1 MIYITSKRE
10 GFARCG
16 VRFSETTTSYPDD
29 RFTPEQLADLEA
41 EPMLIV
47 SRDAGMTAG
56 QAAEQISRLKNAL
69 DTAEHEVAVV
79 TAERDV
85 LHQQLADMTAERDA
99 LREQLAAATPAPTPT
114 DDGAETDTGTDTD
127 SAGAD
132 ADADADADAGADAGT
147 EAPAPKPARAG
158 TKKK

>member
-1 MIYITSKRE
+1 MIFITAKRE

-47 SRDAGMTAG
+47 SREGTGMTAG
-56 QAAEQISRLKNAL
+56 QAAEQISRLKDAL
-69 DTAEHEVAVV
+69 DTAEREVAVV

-85 LHQQLADMTAERDA
+85 LHQQLADMTTERDA
-99 LREQLAAATPAPTPT
+99 LREQLAAVTSTPAANAQ
-114 DDGAETDTGTDTD
+114 DETAPGDTD
-127 SAGAD
+127 ENS
-132 ADADADADAGADAGT
+132 ADAGAKSDAEDAT
-147 EAPAPKPARAG
+147 KTTRA
-158 TKKK
+158 KKK

>member
-1 MIYITSKRE
+1 MIFITAKRE

-47 SRDAGMTAG
+47 SREGAGMTAG
-56 QAAEQISRLKNAL
+56 QAAEQISRLKDAL
-69 DTAEHEVAVV
+69 DTAEYKVAVV

-85 LHQQLADMTAERDA
+85 LHQQLADMTTERDA
-99 LREQLAAATPAPTPT
+99 LREQLAAVTSTPAANAQ
-114 DDGAETDTGTDTD
+114 DETAPGDADEN
-127 SAGAD
+127 SAD
-132 ADADADADAGADAGT
+132 AEAKPDAED
-147 EAPAPKPARAG
+147 APKVTRA
-158 TKKK
+158 KKK

>member
-47 SRDAGMTAG
+47 SRESAGLTAG

-79 TAERDV
+79 TAERDA
-85 LHQQLADMTAERDA
+85 LYQQLADMTAGRDA
-99 LREQLAAATPAPTPT
+99 LREQLTAATQATSPA
-114 DDGAETDTGTDTD
+114 DDGAAADTD
-127 SAGAD
+127 D
-132 ADADADADAGADAGT
+132 ADAAT
-147 EAPAPKPARAG
+147 KPARAG

>member
-1 MIYITSKRE
+1 MIFITAKRE

-41 EPMLIV
+41 EPMLVV
-47 SRDAGMTAG
+47 SREGAGMTAG
-56 QAAEQISRLKNAL
+56 QAAEQISRLKDAL

-85 LHQQLADMTAERDA
+85 LHQQLADMTSERDA
-99 LREQLAAATPAPTPT
+99 LREQLAAVTSTPAANAQ
-114 DDGAETDTGTDTD
+114 DETAPGDTD
-127 SAGAD
+127 ETD
-132 ADADADADAGADAGT
+132 ADAEAKPDAED
-147 EAPAPKPARAG
+147 APKTTRA
-158 TKKK
+158 KKK

>member
-1 MIYITSKRE
+1 MIFITAKRE

-41 EPMLIV
+41 EPMLVV
-47 SRDAGMTAG
+47 SREGAGMTAG
-56 QAAEQISRLKNAL
+56 QAAEQISRLKDAL

-85 LHQQLADMTAERDA
+85 LHQQLADMTTERDA
-99 LREQLAAATPAPTPT
+99 LREQLTALTSTPAANAQ
-114 DDGAETDTGTDTD
+114 GETSPGEDEDV
-127 SAGAD
+127 AD
-132 ADADADADAGADAGT
+132 AEAKPDAED
-147 EAPAPKPARAG
+147 APKATRA
-158 TKKK
+158 KKK

>member
-1 MIYITSKRE
+1 MIFITSKRE

-29 RFTPEQLADLEA
+29 RFTPEQLADLES

-79 TAERDV
+79 TAERDA

-99 LREQLAAATPAPTPT
+99 LREQLTAASPTPAPA
-114 DDGAETDTGTDTD
+114 DDGAVADTGAD
-127 SAGAD
+127 SDGAD
-132 ADADADADAGADAGT
+132 A
-147 EAPAPKPARAG
+147 APKPARAG

>member
-1 MIYITSKRE
+1 MIFITAKRE

-41 EPMLIV
+41 EPMLVV
-47 SRDAGMTAG
+47 SREGAGMTAG
-56 QAAEQISRLKNAL
+56 QAAEQISRLKDAL
-69 DTAEHEVAVV
+69 DTAEHEVVVV

-85 LHQQLADMTAERDA
+85 LHQQLADMTTERDA
-99 LREQLAAATPAPTPT
+99 LREQLAAAAPAPVPV
-114 DDGAETDTGTDTD
+114 DDGAAVDTD
-127 SAGAD
+127 D
-132 ADADADADAGADAGT
+132 ADADA
-147 EAPAPKPARAG
+147 APKAARAG

>member
-29 RFTPEQLADLEA
+29 RFTPEQLADLES

-47 SRDAGMTAG
+47 SRDAGMTFG

-69 DTAEHEVAVV
+69 DAAEHEVAVV
-79 TAERDV
+79 TVERDG

-99 LREQLAAATPAPTPT
+99 LREQLAAATPAPAPA
-114 DDGAETDTGTDTD
+114 DDGVGVDTD
-127 SAGAD
+127 G
-132 ADADADADAGADAGT
+132 ADAGAGSDGADA
-147 EAPAPKPARAG
+147 APKPARAG
-158 TKKK
+158 AKKK

>member
-1 MIYITSKRE
+1 MIFITSKRE

-47 SRDAGMTAG
+47 SREGAGMTAG
-56 QAAEQISRLKNAL
+56 QAAEQISRLKDAL

-85 LHQQLADMTAERDA
+85 LHQQLADMTTERDA
-99 LREQLAAATPAPTPT
+99 LREQLAAVTSTPAANAQ
-114 DDGAETDTGTDTD
+114 DETAPGDTD
-127 SAGAD
+127 ENS
-132 ADADADADAGADAGT
+132 ADAGAKSDAEDAT
-147 EAPAPKPARAG
+147 KTTRA
-158 TKKK
+158 KKK

>member
-1 MIYITSKRE
+1 MIFITSKRE

-47 SRDAGMTAG
+47 SREGAGMTAG
-56 QAAEQISRLKNAL
+56 QAAEQISRLKDAL

-85 LHQQLADMTAERDA
+85 LHQQLADMTTERDA
-99 LREQLAAATPAPTPT
+99 LREQLAVLTSAVSTQDETAP
-114 DDGAETDTGTDTD
+114 GDTD
-127 SAGAD
+127 EDSAD
-132 ADADADADAGADAGT
+132 AEAKPDAED
-147 EAPAPKPARAG
+147 APKATRA
-158 TKKK
+158 KKK

>member
-1 MIYITSKRE
+1 MIFITSKRE

-47 SRDAGMTAG
+47 SREGTGMTAG
-56 QAAEQISRLKNAL
+56 QAAEQISRLKDAL

-85 LHQQLADMTAERDA
+85 LHQQLADMTTERDA
-99 LREQLAAATPAPTPT
+99 LREQLAAVTSTPAANAQ
-114 DDGAETDTGTDTD
+114 DETAPGDTD
-127 SAGAD
+127 ENS
-132 ADADADADAGADAGT
+132 ADAGAKSDAEDAT
-147 EAPAPKPARAG
+147 KTTRA
-158 TKKK
+158 KKK

>member
-1 MIYITSKRE
+1 MIFITSKRE

-41 EPMLIV
+41 EPMLVV
-47 SRDAGMTAG
+47 SREGAGMTAG
-56 QAAEQISRLKNAL
+56 QAAEQISRLKDAL

-85 LHQQLADMTAERDA
+85 LHQQLADMITERDA
-99 LREQLAAATPAPTPT
+99 LREQLAAVTSTPAANAQ
-114 DDGAETDTGTDTD
+114 DETAPGENEDV
-127 SAGAD
+127 AD
-132 ADADADADAGADAGT
+132 AEAKPDAEDT
-147 EAPAPKPARAG
+147 PKATRA
-158 TKKK
+158 KKK

>member
-1 MIYITSKRE
+1 MIFITAKRE

-41 EPMLIV
+41 EPMLVV
-47 SRDAGMTAG
+47 SREGAGMTAG
-56 QAAEQISRLKNAL
+56 QAAEQISRLKDAL

-85 LHQQLADMTAERDA
+85 LHQQLADMTTERDA
-99 LREQLAAATPAPTPT
+99 LREQLAAVTSTSAANAQDETAP
-114 DDGAETDTGTDTD
+114 GDTD
-127 SAGAD
+127 EINAD
-132 ADADADADAGADAGT
+132 AEAKPDAED
-147 EAPAPKPARAG
+147 APKATRA
-158 TKKK
+158 KKK

>member
-1 MIYITSKRE
+1 MIFITAKRE

-47 SRDAGMTAG
+47 SREGAGMTAG
-56 QAAEQISRLKNAL
+56 QAAEQISRLKDAL

-85 LHQQLADMTAERDA
+85 LHQQLADMTTERDA
-99 LREQLAAATPAPTPT
+99 LREQLAAVTSTPAVNAQ
-114 DDGAETDTGTDTD
+114 DETAPGEDEVV
-127 SAGAD
+127 AD
-132 ADADADADAGADAGT
+132 AEAKPDAED
-147 EAPAPKPARAG
+147 APKATR

>member
-29 RFTPEQLADLEA
+29 RFTPEQLADLES

-79 TAERDV
+79 TAERDA

-99 LREQLAAATPAPTPT
+99 LREQLAAATPAPAPT
-114 DDGAETDTGTDTD
+114 DDGAVTDTD
-127 SAGAD
+127 D
-132 ADADADADAGADAGT
+132 ADTGAET
-147 EAPAPKPARAG
+147 SAPKPTRAG

>member
-1 MIYITSKRE
+1 MIFITSKRE

-47 SRDAGMTAG
+47 SREGAGMTAG
-56 QAAEQISRLKNAL
+56 QAAEQISRLKDAL

-85 LHQQLADMTAERDA
+85 L
-99 LREQLAAATPAPTPT
+99 REQLAAVTSTPAANAQ
-114 DDGAETDTGTDTD
+114 DETAPGDTD
-127 SAGAD
+127 ENS
-132 ADADADADAGADAGT
+132 ADAGAKSDAEDAT
-147 EAPAPKPARAG
+147 KTTRA
-158 TKKK
+158 KKK

>member
-1 MIYITSKRE
+1 MIFITSKRE

-47 SRDAGMTAG
+47 SREGAGMTAG
-56 QAAEQISRLKNAL
+56 QAAEQISRLKDAL

-79 TAERDV
+79 TAERDA
-85 LHQQLADMTAERDA
+85 LHQQLADMTTERDA
-99 LREQLAAATPAPTPT
+99 LREQLAAAAPAPVPAG
-114 DDGAETDTGTDTD
+114 DDAAVDTD
-127 SAGAD
+127 D
-132 ADADADADAGADAGT
+132 ADA
-147 EAPAPKPARAG
+147 APKAARAG
-158 TKKK
+158 AKKK

>member
-1 MIYITSKRE
+1 MIFITSKRE

-41 EPMLIV
+41 EPMLVV
-47 SRDAGMTAG
+47 SREGAGMTAG
-56 QAAEQISRLKNAL
+56 QAAEQISRLKDAL

-85 LHQQLADMTAERDA
+85 LHQQLADVTTERDA
-99 LREQLAAATPAPTPT
+99 LREQLAAVTSTPAANAQ
-114 DDGAETDTGTDTD
+114 DETAPGDTD
-127 SAGAD
+127 EGVAD
-132 ADADADADAGADAGT
+132 AEAKPDAEDT
-147 EAPAPKPARAG
+147 PKATR

>member
-1 MIYITSKRE
+1 MIFITAKRE

-41 EPMLIV
+41 EPMLVV
-47 SRDAGMTAG
+47 SREGAGMTAG
-56 QAAEQISRLKNAL
+56 QAAEQISRLKDAL

-85 LHQQLADMTAERDA
+85 LHQQLADMTTERDA
-99 LREQLAAATPAPTPT
+99 LREQLAAVTSTPAANAQ
-114 DDGAETDTGTDTD
+114 DETAPGDTD
-127 SAGAD
+127 ENS
-132 ADADADADAGADAGT
+132 ADAGAKSDAEDAT
-147 EAPAPKPARAG
+147 KTTRA
-158 TKKK
+158 KKK

>member
-1 MIYITSKRE
+1 MIFITAKRE

-41 EPMLIV
+41 EPMLVV
-47 SRDAGMTAG
+47 SREGAGMTAG
-56 QAAEQISRLKNAL
+56 QAAEQISRLKDAL

-85 LHQQLADMTAERDA
+85 LHQQLADMTTERDA
-99 LREQLAAATPAPTPT
+99 LREQLAAVTSTPAANAQ
-114 DDGAETDTGTDTD
+114 DETAPGEDEVV
-127 SAGAD
+127 AD
-132 ADADADADAGADAGT
+132 AEAKPDAED
-147 EAPAPKPARAG
+147 APKATRA
-158 TKKK
+158 KKK

>member
-1 MIYITSKRE
+1 MIFITAKRE

-47 SRDAGMTAG
+47 SREGAGMTAG
-56 QAAEQISRLKNAL
+56 QAAEQISRLKDAL

-85 LHQQLADMTAERDA
+85 LHQQLADMTTERDA
-99 LREQLAAATPAPTPT
+99 LREQLAAVTSTSAANAQDETAPGE
-114 DDGAETDTGTDTD
+114 DEGV
-127 SAGAD
+127 AD
-132 ADADADADAGADAGT
+132 AEAKPDAED
-147 EAPAPKPARAG
+147 APKATRA
-158 TKKK
+158 KKK

>member
-1 MIYITSKRE
+1 MIFITAKRE

-41 EPMLIV
+41 EPMLVV
-47 SRDAGMTAG
+47 SREGAGMTAG
-56 QAAEQISRLKNAL
+56 QAAEQISRLKDAL

-85 LHQQLADMTAERDA
+85 L
-99 LREQLAAATPAPTPT
+99 REQLAVLTSAVSTKDETAP
-114 DDGAETDTGTDTD
+114 GDTD
-127 SAGAD
+127 EDSAD
-132 ADADADADAGADAGT
+132 AEAKPDAED
-147 EAPAPKPARAG
+147 APKATRA
-158 TKKK
+158 KKK

>member
-1 MIYITSKRE
+1 MIFITAKRE

-47 SRDAGMTAG
+47 SREGAGMTAG
-56 QAAEQISRLKNAL
+56 QAAEQISRLKDAL

-85 LHQQLADMTAERDA
+85 LHQQLADMTTGRDA
-99 LREQLAAATPAPTPT
+99 LREQLAAVTSTSAANAQDETAP
-114 DDGAETDTGTDTD
+114 GDTD
-127 SAGAD
+127 END
-132 ADADADADAGADAGT
+132 ADAEAKPDAED
-147 EAPAPKPARAG
+147 APKATR

>member
-1 MIYITSKRE
+1 MIFITSKRE

-47 SRDAGMTAG
+47 SREGTGMTAG
-56 QAAEQISRLKNAL
+56 QAAEQISRLKDAL

-79 TAERDV
+79 TAERD
-85 LHQQLADMTAERDA
+85 A
-99 LREQLAAATPAPTPT
+99 LREQLAALTPT
-114 DDGAETDTGTDTD
+114 SAANAQDETAPGEDEDV
-127 SAGAD
+127 AD
-132 ADADADADAGADAGT
+132 AEAKPDAED
-147 EAPAPKPARAG
+147 APKTTRA
-158 TKKK
+158 KKK